1 MTDSRVRGRRLILSV
16 GLLAAIFLL
25 AQGLMLLQQ
34 QRLEGRL
41 RQSVAQKNWSA
52 AAQSAAALA
61 WYRPGDVSLIFQRAE
76 LAEKT
81 GDLAASAEILAQVPA
96 DSQRAADA
104 FETRGLMLSQLFRFD
119 AAEAAYRQ
127 TLQINPRRLEAR
139 RGLVGLLG
147 IQRRSADQLAQL
159 WAWQQSGVAVVE
171 ALRLMAQSVVVI
183 PPGTLAR
190 TLDEGVVLEKAL
202 AAEPASPHLR
212 PALARFYR
220 NRGEV
225 PKALALLEIW
235 ANQHPADTSAGL
247 ERLGCLVESGDVDKA
262 ADLIEKAPQ
271 AWLQQAEFWL
281 ASGDNHRNQ
290 GDWAKARQAYLK
302 AIELDPRAP
311 EAHYRLADCL
321 RAMNQPAEAAAM
333 LARHDAIKKLAELAA
348 AVDMETPDPAAMMK
362 VARASRDL
370 NRPAE
375 AAAWA
380 TEVLKIQRDNA
391 EARAILDQSR

>member
-1 MTDSRVRGRRLILSV
+1 MNYR
-16 GLLAAIFLL
+16 LAA
-25 AQGLMLLQQ
+25 
-34 QRLEGRL
+34 RD
-41 RQSVAQKNWSA
+41 WPA
-52 AAQSAAALA
+52 AAQSATTLA

-76 LAEKT
+76 LAEKN
-81 GDLAASAEILAQVPA
+81 GDLVASAELLALVPA
-96 DSQRAADA
+96 EAQRAADA
-104 FETRGLMLSQLFRFD
+104 RETRGLILSQLFRFN
-119 AAEAAYRQ
+119 AAEEAYRQ

-139 RGLVGLLG
+139 RALIGLLG
-147 IQRRSADQLAQL
+147 IERRSADQLAQL

-190 TLDEGVVLEKAL
+190 TLDEGIVLEKAL
-202 AAEPASPHLR
+202 AAEPASPNLR

-225 PKALALLEIW
+225 PKALALLEISTT
-235 ANQHPADTSAGL
+235 QHPADTPAQL
-247 ERLGCLVESGDVDKA
+247 ERLGCLVESGEVDQA
-262 ADLIEKAPQ
+262 AERIEKAPT

-281 ASGDNHRNQ
+281 AAGDNHRNQ
-290 GDWAKARQAYLK
+290 GDWTKARQAYLK
-302 AIELDPRAP
+302 ATELDPRAP
-311 EAHYRLADCL
+311 EAYYRLADCL
-321 RAMNQPAEAAAM
+321 RALNQPAEAAAM

-362 VARASRDL
+362 VARACRDL
-370 NRPAE
+370 NRPDE

-391 EARAILDQSR
+391 EARTLMEAMRAK

>member
-1 MTDSRVRGRRLILSV
+1 MLIR
-16 GLLAAIFLL
+16 
-25 AQGLMLLQQ
+25 QW
-34 QRLEGRL
+34 RLEGQL
-41 RQSVAQKNWSA
+41 RRCLAQNQWLA
-52 AAQSAAALA
+52 AAQTAATLA
-61 WYRPGDVSLIFQRAE
+61 WYRPGDVGLIFQRAE
-76 LAEKT
+76 LAEKS
-81 GDLAASAEILAQVPA
+81 GDLAASADLLATVPA

-104 FETRGLMLSQLFRFD
+104 FETRAMILSQLFRLE

-127 TLQINPRRLEAR
+127 TLQLNPRRLEAR

-147 IQRRSADQLAQL
+147 IQRRSTDQLAQL

-171 ALRLMAQSVVVI
+171 ALRLMAQSVVII

-190 TLDEGVVLEKAL
+190 TLDEGVVLENAL

-225 PKALALLEIW
+225 PKALQLLEIW
-235 ANQHPADTSAGL
+235 ANQNPADTPAGL
-247 ERLGCLVESGDVDKA
+247 ERLGCLVESGDVDQA
-262 ADLIEKAPQ
+262 AQLIAKAPP

-281 ASGDNHRNQ
+281 VSGDNARNQ
-290 GDWAKARQAYLK
+290 GDWTKAWQAYLK

-311 EAHYRLADCL
+311 EAYYRLADCL
-321 RAMNQPAEAAAM
+321 RALNQPAEAADM
-333 LARHDAIKKLAELAA
+333 LKKHDAIKQLAELAA
-348 AVDMETPDPAAMMK
+348 AVAVETPDPTAMLK
-362 VARASRDL
+362 VARACRSL

-391 EARAILDQSR
+391 EARAILDQTK